1 MVRLRARDE
10 MPPFP
15 IVNVND
21 GRLMA
26 AIENRTGVGEGL
38 WHAVQRLTGVH
49 PSGRHVA
56 GVGEAREAL
65 VIAAVANDD
74 IGNLALRRMSE
85 RLQQALYLPL
95 LFQQIKSL
103 HLGSN

>member
-1 MVRLRARDE
+1 MSLVQPVGSRHLEDPEAVEAICVRRYVR
-10 MPPFP
+10 
-15 IVNVND
+15 
-21 GRLMA
+21 
-26 AIENRTGVGEGL
+26 GV
-38 WHAVQRLTGVH
+38 R
-49 PSGRHVA
+49 
-56 GVGEAREAL
+56 EAREAL

-103 HLGSN
+103 HLSSN